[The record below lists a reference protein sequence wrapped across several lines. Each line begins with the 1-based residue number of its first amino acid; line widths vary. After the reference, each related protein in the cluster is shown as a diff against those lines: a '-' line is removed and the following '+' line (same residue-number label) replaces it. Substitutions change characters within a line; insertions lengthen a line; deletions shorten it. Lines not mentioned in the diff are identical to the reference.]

1 MGEIISGSF
10 SGAFPL
16 LRARPIPYIVLIVL
30 GALVG
35 LGMPALAAWFAT
47 LPPTPG
53 QTGGSL
59 TPAQVAPLLAL
70 YPALFLGSIAQYFII
85 PAAMRTV
92 KPEFGMTIGR
102 LFGLLGMAVAVA
114 IAVEL
119 GFFLFIVP
127 GVWFAVKWSQYIWTF
142 LMNDREDPLDE
153 SWRITTGHF
162 WETFGFLFL
171 IGMIA
176 SVLVFVVMGV
186 IAGLSA
192 LLPQGGVVFVPI
204 GLAIYIYAVAFV
216 TLAQLRWMLYLRTR
230 AGAALGAAVATV

>member
-16 LRARPIPYIVLIVL
+16 LRARPIAYIVLIVL
-30 GALVG
+30 GALIG
-35 LGMPALAAWFAT
+35 LGMPALTAWFAT
-47 LPPTPG
+47 LPATPG
-53 QTGGSL
+53 QTNSL
-59 TPAQVAPLLAL
+59 TPAQIAPLLAL
-70 YPALFLGSIAQYFII
+70 YPALFLGAIAQYFII

-102 LFGLLGMAVAVA
+102 FFGLLGMAFAVA

-127 GVWFAVKWSQYIWTF
+127 GVWFAIKWSQYIWTF

-171 IGMIA
+171 IGIIT
-176 SVLVFVVMGV
+176 SVLMFVVMGV

-192 LLPQGGVVFVPI
+192 LLPQAGVVFVPI

-230 AGAALGAAVATV
+230 AEATLTAAVATV